1 MRAAGITEFGGAVT
15 TLDLPPPRQ
24 LVADEVLIDVVAAGV
39 GNWDDFVRAGS
50 WDVGRHPPMA
60 LGVEATGII
69 TGIGNEAGGLE
80 VGHRV
85 LLHTSPFRDQG
96 AWADKLIAPA
106 GTVAHKPVGVA
117 WEVAAAFSVPALTAE
132 QVLDALAVSHGEVV
146 LVHGAGGVT
155 GGLIVQLA
163 ATKGVTVLAT
173 AGPASAERVRSL
185 GAVAVFDY
193 RDPAWSQ
200 QARQRAGAQGVAAAV
215 NAARGGAATALG
227 VVAPH
232 GRLAT
237 ITGDPPAPERG
248 INVFDIYVR
257 PDGARLK
264 VLAGLLGDGVL
275 SLSVSRVY
283 PLEEASRALHQVVSG
298 GAAGAIVVNLETAPA
313 EGTDA
318 GPSL

>member
-1 MRAAGITEFGGAVT
+1 MRAAGIKEFGGVVT
-15 TLDLPPPRQ
+15 ALDLSPPRH
-24 LVADEVLIDVVAAGV
+24 LAADEVLIDVVCAGV

-50 WDVGRHPPMA
+50 WDVGRQPPMA

-69 TGIGNEAGGLE
+69 TGVGDEAAGLE

-106 GTVAHKPVGVA
+106 GTVAHKPPGVA
-117 WEVAAAFSVPALTAE
+117 WDVAAAFPVPALTAG
-132 QVLDALAVSHGEVV
+132 QVLDALAVRDGEVV

-163 ATKGVTVLAT
+163 GSRGVTVLAT
-173 AGPASAERVRSL
+173 AGSASAERVRSV

-193 RDPAWSQ
+193 RDPAWPH
-200 QARQRAGAQGVAAAV
+200 QARQRAGGEGAAAAV
-215 NAARGGAATALG
+215 NA
-227 VVAPH
+227 
-232 GRLAT
+232 
-237 ITGDPPAPERG
+237 
-248 INVFDIYVR
+248 
-257 PDGARLK
+257 ARLK

-275 SLSVSRVY
+275 SLNVSRTY

-298 GAAGAIVVNLETAPA
+298 GAAGAIVVNLKTAPA

-318 GPSL
+318 GSSQ

>member
-1 MRAAGITEFGGAVT
+1 MRAAGIKEFGGVVT
-15 TLDLPPPRQ
+15 ALDLSPPRH
-24 LVADEVLIDVVAAGV
+24 LAADEVLIDVVCAGV

-50 WDVGRHPPMA
+50 WDVGRQPPMA

-69 TGIGNEAGGLE
+69 TGVGDEAAGLE

-106 GTVAHKPVGVA
+106 GTVAHKPPGVA
-117 WEVAAAFSVPALTAE
+117 WDVAAAFPVPALTAG
-132 QVLDALAVSHGEVV
+132 QVLDALAVRDGEVV

-163 ATKGVTVLAT
+163 GSRGVTVLAT
-173 AGPASAERVRSL
+173 AGSASAERVRSF

-193 RDPAWSQ
+193 RDPAWPH
-200 QARQRAGAQGVAAAV
+200 QARQRAGGEGAAAAV
-215 NAARGGAATALG
+215 NAARGGAAIALG

-248 INVFDIYVR
+248 IKVFDVYVR
-257 PDGARLK
+257 PDGDRLK

-275 SLSVSRVY
+275 SLNVSRTY

-298 GAAGAIVVNLETAPA
+298 GAAGAIVVNLKTAPA

-318 GPSL
+318 GSSQ

>member
-15 TLDLPPPRQ
+15 TIDLPPPRQ
-24 LVADEVLIDVVAAGV
+24 LAVDEVLIDVVAAGV
-39 GNWDDFVRAGS
+39 GNWDEFVRAGS
-50 WDVGRHPPMA
+50 WDVGRQPPMA

-69 TGIGNEAGGLE
+69 TGIGDEAAGLE

-96 AWADKLIAPA
+96 AWSDKLIAPA
-106 GTVAHKPVGVA
+106 AAVAHKPVGVA
-117 WEVAAAFSVPALTAE
+117 WGVAAAFPVPALTAQ
-132 QVLDALAVSHGEVV
+132 QVLDALAMCHGETV

-163 ATKGVTVLAT
+163 GTKGITVLAT
-173 AGPASAERVRSL
+173 AGATSAERVRSF

-193 RDPAWSQ
+193 RDPAWPH
-200 QARQRAGAQGVAAAV
+200 QARHRAGGDGVAAAA

-248 INVFDIYVR
+248 IKVFDVYVR
-257 PDGARLK
+257 PDGGRLK

-275 SLSVSRVY
+275 SLSVSRQY
-283 PLEEASRALHQVVSG
+283 PLEAASRALHQVVSG
-298 GAAGAIVVNLETAPA
+298 GAAGATVLNLETAPA

-318 GPSL
+318 CSSL

>member
-15 TLDLPPPRQ
+15 TLDLPQPRT
-24 LVADEVLIDVVAAGV
+24 LAGDEVLIEVVAAGV

-50 WDVGRHPPMA
+50 WNVGRQPPMA

-69 TGIGNEAGGLE
+69 SGIGNEAADLA

-106 GTVAHKPVGVA
+106 GAVAHKPEGVS
-117 WEVAAAFSVPALTAE
+117 WEVAACFPVPALTAE
-132 QVLDALAVSHGEVV
+132 QVLDALAVRHGEVV

-163 ATKGVTVLAT
+163 ATKGVKVLAT
-173 AGPASAERVRSL
+173 AGPTSAERVRSF

-193 RDPAWSQ
+193 RDPGWPD
-200 QARQRAGAQGVAAAV
+200 QARQRAGAEGVAAAV
-215 NAARGGAATALG
+215 NAARGGATIALS
-227 VVAPH
+227 VVAPR

-237 ITGDPPAPERG
+237 ITVDPPIPERG
-248 INVFDIYVR
+248 IKVFDVYVR
-257 PDGARLK
+257 PDGGQLEA
-264 VLAGLLGDGVL
+264 LATLLGDGRL
-275 SLSVSRVY
+275 SLNVSGRY
-283 PLEEASRALHQVVSG
+283 SLREASRALHRVVTG
-298 GAAGAIVVNLETAPA
+298 GAAGALVLNLETAPA
-313 EGTDA
+313 EGSDA
-318 GPSL
+318 RSSQ